1 MNWFSFLV
9 VAYALAL
16 FAYGLFHSISG
27 ALREMIDGFFGGRG
41 RP

>member
-1 MNWFSFLV
+1 MSWFSILV

-16 FAYGLFHSISG
+16 FAYGLFHGISDG
-27 ALREMIDGFFGGRG
+27 LREMIDGFFGGRG